1 MRKGKTMSDY
11 ISREAVTN
19 ELEKHKYSRDYCVL
33 HNIDWAID
41 FGMAMASVD
50 SIPSADVRPNIHGYW
65 RTESQKEL
73 SYCSECGFTKWV
85 DDIRLYKFCPNCGLK
100 MDREE
105 PEEIIGIGN
114 ADKMGK
120 LVDNLIK
127 AMDGE
132 PKGEKGET
140 C

>member
-50 SIPSADVRPNIHGYW
+50 SIPSADVRPNIHGHW
-65 RTESQKEL
+65 MKDDAL
-73 SYCSECGFTKWV
+73 SITIDIYRCSNCSSMSGA
-85 DDIRLYKFCPNCGLK
+85 IHYNFCPHCGAD
-100 MDREE
+100 MRE
-105 PEEIIGIGN
+105 PI
-114 ADKMGK
+114 
-120 LVDNLIK
+120 
-127 AMDGE
+127 
-132 PKGEKGET
+132 GEKGE
-140 C
+140 